1 MIRRPPRSTLFPYTT
16 LFRSA
21 PTRKLAVSPVRK
33 LSRVTVLR
41 FGFATQ
47 AIESSRIAA
56 PVAPDPLGSAK
67 TTTGRTQ
74 TPVVHRPALWITA
87 TESAGPSGTMTVP
100 PRPAAVVAAPPGVP
114 RSTVR
119 TEKPVADT
127 NDTVLSAALTTP
139 ITWPA
144 ELVCSS
150 ASLHATVSASPNQQT
165 RFMTWGSPRDHNT
178 QTVPPAPRSR
188 RADGARARAGS
199 VRRTRTCETRRSRRT
214 GRPRTAD
221 RAAMPHQI
229 PDPRTLLEG
238 RASPRTRAPLGT
250 PAARSPPRAR
260 ECRGAT
266 VGTVPAFRCAR
277 ASAPG
282 RLGCR
287 RETSRRTRPCRDP
300 KPATEVDR
308 KSVV

>member
-56 PVAPDPLGSAK
+56 PIAPDPLGSAK
-67 TTTGRTQ
+67 TTTGRTHR
-74 TPVVHRPALWITA
+74 PVVHRPALWMTA

-100 PRPAAVVAAPPGVP
+100 PRPAAVVAAPPGVARP
-114 RSTVR
+114 TVR
-119 TEKPVADT
+119 TEKSVADT

-150 ASLHATVSASPNQQT
+150 ASLQAAVSANPSKQT
-165 RFMTWGSPRDHNT
+165 RLMAWGSPRDHNI
-178 QTVPPAPRSR
+178 QSAPPVPRSR
-188 RADGARARAGS
+188 RVDGARARVASGP
-199 VRRTRTCETRRSRRT
+199 RTRTCETRRSRRT
-214 GRPRTAD
+214 GRSRPGGRPAT
-221 RAAMPHQI
+221 PHRI

-250 PAARSPPRAR
+250 P
-260 ECRGAT
+260 
-266 VGTVPAFRCAR
+266 
-277 ASAPG
+277 
-282 RLGCR
+282 
-287 RETSRRTRPCRDP
+287 
-300 KPATEVDR
+300 DR